1 MLRVLREYT
10 TKGGLFGLVDAAEP
24 DPHIRPTY
32 KDAAEPDPH
41 IRPTYK
47 DAAEPDPATPA
58 PAADPTVTQPAT
70 GGTAAAYLTGSAAP
84 TVI

>member
-1 MLRVLREYT
+1 MLREYT
-10 TKGGLFGLVDAAEP
+10 TKGGLFGMV
-24 DPHIRPTY
+24 
-32 KDAAEPDPH
+32 DAAEPDPH

-70 GGTAAAYLTGSAAP
+70 GGTAAAYLTGTAAP